1 MSNVY
6 ARNRK
11 ETKLQFMV
19 NALELQRD
27 IVQTILREKVV
38 PKKFRLI
45 LGTDIVHKANELVDN
60 LTFANNVFTI
70 DEETLL
76 TRTLYQEQAKSN
88 CYQLQNLL
96 ICLTNCVDTFKN
108 ENCTKFID
116 RIAHEIELINGWI
129 ASNKI
134 QKDKKKKQPD

>member
-11 ETKLQFMV
+11 ETKLQFMI
-19 NALELQRD
+19 NAIELQKD
-27 IVQTILREKVV
+27 IVKTILREKVV
-38 PKKFRLI
+38 PKKYRLM
-45 LGTDIVHKANELVDN
+45 LGTDIIRKINELIDN
-60 LTFANNVFTI
+60 LTYANNIFVTN
-70 DEETLL
+70 EELL
-76 TRTLYQEQAKSN
+76 INRLLYQEQAKSN

-108 ENCTKFID
+108 EDCTKFID

-129 ASNKI
+129 NSNKI
-134 QKDKKKKQPD
+134 QKDKKNKNQD